1 MDRNKLKSK
10 VKMVARGRTGGGLG
24 GLRGGDYGS
33 TAESTESLL
42 GDEVGGREPSYILFN
57 SNVSAAFNIYVFTI
71 SRVFRF
77 H

>member
-33 TAESTESLL
+33 TTESTESLL
-42 GDEVGGREPSYILFN
+42 GDEVGRKEPSK
-57 SNVSAAFNIYVFTI
+57 VK
-71 SRVFRF
+71 R
-77 H
+77 